1 MPNTFAHF
9 ATATK
14 SKAKNY
20 TTVPIDN
27 GLFLILTDTKQ
38 LCYDFGGTR
47 LFLGDIEEIETE
59 EAREAI
65 VSPLDKFYFVREDT
79 KLWRYIGGEWHF
91 WADGESASE
100 HIEQTILSTN
110 GVHGLKYNA
119 ATGVLS
125 YLDANDDWQTL
136 LVGDSSVVLA
146 TLLSSGWTGNEQ
158 TVTVSGVDSATNGT
172 AGLTQD
178 ITTAAYEAACD
189 AALRVS
195 AQGTDSVTITAMG
208 DVPSVD
214 IPIAVIIFPQGSAAG
229 GGGSWASAADLGDV
243 SQLTTTNKSSAVEA
257 INELDNGKVDKVSG
271 KGLSTED
278 FTTAEKN
285 KLGDI
290 EAEAQKNV
298 QADWEEDDD
307 AADSYIQNKP
317 TLGTAAAKN
326 STDHVQPN
334 SHDLVESIAVYSA
347 INNALSSIYTPRGDL
362 ACASLTSA
370 LLIEA
375 NVGNVYQMTDSG
387 TTTALFLQGAGQTI
401 NIGDNVG
408 IIKAGANTYLFNLM
422 GNAFDLHDYQTKALA
437 TAIAGASTVEGALSA
452 LDTVKLSGMAT
463 ILTSAD
469 DIDALNTVGVY
480 AWASN
485 SLPANVPD
493 NIGYCIMFHVR
504 GAAGGNNEQQY
515 ILKGSGGNL
524 IMRSLATVSP
534 RVWGEWHDL
543 TPVDSITDGN
553 MRPATSNAVYNAIQ
567 ALPSTAVLGA
577 ARMHANIYRGKYLG
591 SSVTAEQYAAISA
604 GTFDDLYIGDYWTI
618 GGVNWRIVDFDYW
631 YGKGDTACSTHHVV
645 IVPDTNLYTAKM
657 NDSNVTTGGYIGSQ
671 MYTANL
677 ANAKTTIN
685 SAFGSAHILSKRELF
700 TNTVSNGI
708 PTAGAW
714 VDSTVDLMNEINVYG
729 SYIFTPANN
738 GTTIPYIY
746 TIDTTQFA
754 LFRLDPTRICN
765 RSGWGL
771 RDVVSAACFAV
782 VAGYGNASF
791 YGASNANGVRP
802 AFAIK

>member
-1 MPNTFAHF
+1 MPDTFAHF

-20 TTVPIDN
+20 ATVPIDN

-214 IPIAVIIFPQGSAAG
+214 IPIAIITFPRGGSAG
-229 GGGSWASAADLGDV
+229 GGTGDYNNLDNKPQIGGVTLSGNKTLSQLGAAAASELGDV
-243 SQLTTTNKSSAVEA
+243 SELTTTAKTSAVAA
-257 INELDNGKVDKVSG
+257 INELNNGKVNKVSG

-298 QADWEEDDD
+298 QADWEEDDTTSD
-307 AADSYIQNKP
+307 AYIQNKP

-326 STDHVQPN
+326 ATDHVQPN

-347 INNALSSIYTPRGDL
+347 INNALSSVYTARGDL
-362 ACASLTSA
+362 TCAELTSS
-370 LLIEA
+370 LLVAA
-375 NVGNVYQMTDSG
+375 NVGSVYEMSDSG

-408 IIKAGANTYLFNLM
+408 IIQVGEDAYKFNLM
-422 GNAFDLHDYQTKALA
+422 AGAFDLTDYQKKVLA
-437 TAIAGASTVEGALSA
+437 TALVIGGASRTTVEAALAALNSAKADASSVPSASSATPAMDGTASAGTSTSWSKGDHVHPTDTTRQPKTLETPVEVAGESKTTVESA
-452 LDTVKLSGMAT
+452 LTALAGLPISS
-463 ILTSAD
+463 IL
-469 DIDALNTVGVY
+469 
-480 AWASN
+480 AS
-485 SLPANVPD
+485 P
-493 NIGYCIMFHVR
+493 
-504 GAAGGNNEQQY
+504 
-515 ILKGSGGNL
+515 
-524 IMRSLATVSP
+524 
-534 RVWGEWHDL
+534 
-543 TPVDSITDGN
+543 
-553 MRPATSNAVYNAIQ
+553 
-567 ALPSTAVLGA
+567 
-577 ARMHANIYRGKYLG
+577 RMHANIYRGQYLG

-604 GTFDDLYIGDYWTI
+604 GTFEGLYIGDYWTI
-618 GGVNWRIVDFDYW
+618 GGVNWRIADFDYW

-645 IVPDTNLYTAKM
+645 IVPDTNLYNAAM
-657 NDSNVTTGGYIGSQ
+657 NDSNVTTGGYIGSK

-685 SAFGSAHILSKRELF
+685 SAFGSAHILSKRNLF

-708 PTAGAW
+708 PTAGEW
-714 VDSTVDLMNEINVYG
+714 KDSTVDLMNEINVYG
-729 SYIFTPANN
+729 SYIFTPAPN
-738 GTTIPYIY
+738 GSTIPYIY
-746 TIDTTQFA
+746 TIDHTQFA

-765 RSGWGL
+765 RANWWL
-771 RDVVSAACFAV
+771 RDVVSAAYFAFV
-782 VAGYGNASF
+782 YS
-791 YGASNANGVRP
+791 YGAANYRGASSALGVRP
-802 AFAIK
+802 AFAIKA